1 MDHQKLHV
9 VVLCPNHQGLSPSV
23 ISEAYE
29 GGFIYFLAHICV
41 CLLSWAPDALIRANL
56 ISIIELKLL
65 TSGQMLYFQVKACP
79 NEPK

>member
-9 VVLCPNHQGLSPSV
+9 VVLCPNHQGLSLSV

-41 CLLSWAPDALIRANL
+41 SVVLGS
-56 ISIIELKLL
+56 
-65 TSGQMLYFQVKACP
+65 
-79 NEPK
+79 